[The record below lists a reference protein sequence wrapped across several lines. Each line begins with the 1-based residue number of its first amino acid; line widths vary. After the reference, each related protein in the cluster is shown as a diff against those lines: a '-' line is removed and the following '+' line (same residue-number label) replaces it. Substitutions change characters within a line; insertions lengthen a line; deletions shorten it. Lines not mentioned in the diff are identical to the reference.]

1 MNAATTPRMFVSTIR
16 AASIRTDA
24 LQALLTGTDNGD
36 RWHVGRA
43 PWTDLW
49 RGNPSVA
56 EAGRRAHQAR
66 LQPGVVEQLVG
77 HEACDAAAATIT
89 DLSSSGVFHLD
100 CTLEGPV
107 IASGFPHAQ
116 DCAYRVWGVE
126 FVSVGQ
132 QTAASQRS
140 SVVEGWVV
148 VHTLL
153 EAPEEVTDSQWL
165 EARRR
170 ELDVFNI
177 RQPASGLPQTDA
189 ANSSEDLDY
198 LGDVAAQVLQPAGFV
213 LARDEEQQI
222 NYVCAMARVSVTKEQ
237 ARADAA
243 VAPAL
248 MPEVSGLRLGAQQTF
263 PAHVL
268 HTTDGTPGLS
278 FSYRSYAL
286 ASQRLVF
293 TIAED
298 DPHGI
303 VNYFVDVYPAF
314 LLCAVQD
321 SRLNDLS
328 MPLLRGELFRSD
340 PDAGGRMVISD
351 EALEMQREYYAFKSQ
366 YWWARWGRRGT
377 GVLLVPAI
385 QKYWHLDELVQQLD
399 AELRDYGAMAQTEE
413 AQTRLREQGKW
424 RRLATTASI
433 VVGGMS
439 VLGSWAELS
448 GLGLLDGD
456 GNGVTNALAVVLS
469 VLAALFLVSVEI
481 DRRRDNGSESS
492 GSSRFGLV
500 RGLLV
505 VAILA
510 PLITFV
516 TDGTLALLAGY
527 VLSIA
532 ALIAAIWIWI
542 VNSRGNTLR

>member
-1 MNAATTPRMFVSTIR
+1 MNTDTTPRLFVSTIR

-24 LQALLTGTDNGD
+24 LVSLLGGSNGVA
-36 RWHVGRA
+36 RWHTGRA

-77 HEACDAAAATIT
+77 HETCDASAASAS
-89 DLSSSGVFHLD
+89 DLAASAVFHLD
-100 CTLEGPV
+100 CALEGPV
-107 IASGFPHAQ
+107 VKTGFPGSEE
-116 DCAYRVWGVE
+116 CAYRVWGVE

-140 SVVEGWVV
+140 SAVEGWVV
-148 VHTLL
+148 VHAVL
-153 EAPEEVTDSQWL
+153 EAPEAVTDADWL
-165 EARRR
+165 KARRR

-177 RQPASGLPQTDA
+177 RQPASGLSQTD
-189 ANSSEDLDY
+189 SDGVSDDLDY
-198 LGDVAAQVLQPAGFV
+198 LGDVAAQVLQPAGFE

-237 ARADAA
+237 ARDNAA

-268 HTTDGTPGLS
+268 RTTDGTPGLS

-293 TIAED
+293 TIAD
-298 DPHGI
+298 DDTHGI

-314 LLCAVQD
+314 LLCAIQD

-328 MPLLRGELFRSD
+328 MPLLRGELFRAD
-340 PDAGGRMVISD
+340 PEAGGRMVISD

-385 QKYWHLDELVQQLD
+385 QKYWHLEELVQQLD
-399 AELRDYGAMAQTEE
+399 AEFRDYGAMAQAEE

-448 GLGLLDGD
+448 GLGILDGD
-456 GNGVTNALAVVLS
+456 GNGITNALAVVLS
-469 VLAALFLVSVEI
+469 VLAGLFLVSVEI
-481 DRRRDNGSESS
+481 DRRRGRDGGSAAARY
-492 GSSRFGLV
+492 GWV
-500 RGLLV
+500 RGLLL
-505 VAILA
+505 VAIVA
-510 PLITFV
+510 PLATFLS
-516 TDGTLALLAGY
+516 DGTGLMIAGY
-527 VLSIA
+527 LVGGV
-532 ALIAAIWIWI
+532 ALIAAIWLWI
-542 VNSRGNTLR
+542 TTTRANSAA